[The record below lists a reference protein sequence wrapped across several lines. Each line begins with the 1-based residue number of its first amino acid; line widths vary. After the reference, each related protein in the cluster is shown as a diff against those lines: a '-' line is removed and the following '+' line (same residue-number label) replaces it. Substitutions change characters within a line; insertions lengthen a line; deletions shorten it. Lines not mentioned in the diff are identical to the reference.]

1 MKDTD
6 YELPALGMRGFL
18 GQKKRS
24 MVSSLLFSSRPG
36 GYHEEGEPA
45 MLAFPE
51 QGSEDPVCLASGGL
65 AALVRCPLALGGP
78 EAEVMAMELKK
89 IISWLPASSGVFA
102 LTRPAL
108 WPNTAMWTTIPKWMG
123 PALHFAPASWAA

>member
-6 YELPALGMRGFL
+6 YELPALGMRGLL

-65 AALVRCPLALGGP
+65 AALVRCPLALGGARSRSHGHGAQ
-78 EAEVMAMELKK
+78 ENYQLATSELRSFCPDKAGFVAK
-89 IISWLPASSGVFA
+89 HSHVDNDS
-102 LTRPAL
+102 
-108 WPNTAMWTTIPKWMG
+108 
-123 PALHFAPASWAA
+123 